1 MFIVCCDLEGVFVP
15 EIWIT
20 VADKTGIE
28 ELRLTTRDI
37 ADYDQLMQFRL
48 KILAK
53 HNLKLADIQAAI
65 TAMAPLPG
73 AAAFLQ
79 WLRSVTQVIIL
90 SDTFQEFAGP
100 LMQKLGWPTLMCHE
114 LVIDVD
120 DAITGYRLRLSDAK
134 KRALLALR
142 DLNYHT
148 ISVGDSY
155 NDIEMLKA
163 ADTGILFSPPDN
175 VLAEFPEL
183 PVAQTY
189 DQLQRRIAATLGIS
203 VATPTKT
210 SRIQDPHDH
219 P

>member
-1 MFIVCCDLEGVFVP
+1 MFIVCCDLEVVFVP
-15 EIWIT
+15 EIWIN
-20 VADKTGIE
+20 VAEKTGIE

-37 ADYDQLMQFRL
+37 ADYDQLMRYRL

-53 HNLKLADIQAAI
+53 HNLRLADIQDAI
-65 TAMAPLPG
+65 AAMAPLPG
-73 AAAFLQ
+73 AATFLQ

-100 LMQKLGWPTLMCHE
+100 LMRKLGWPTLMCHE
-114 LVIDVD
+114 LVVD
-120 DAITGYRLRLSDAK
+120 ADNAITGYRLRLSDAK
-134 KRALLALR
+134 KKALLALR

-148 ISVGDSY
+148 IGVGDSY

-183 PVAQTY
+183 PVAETY
-189 DQLQRRIAATLGIS
+189 NQLQRRIADTLGIS